1 MTTALYLKRV
11 IQERDYV
18 MRVVKQ
24 LAEIIAR
31 LLKLA
36 LTDPQKARAE
46 LDAAGREALQMELG
60 PLALVDAA
68 TCAQLLGRADKVVL
82 YATIVEA
89 KAELDLLEGAQ
100 HRGRANLVHA
110 LELAHEALRLGA
122 KNVEAQ
128 ALLERLRVRIAG
140 LDAA

>member
-1 MTTALYLKRV
+1 MV

-24 LAEIIAR
+24 LADLIAR
-31 LLKLA
+31 VLKLA

-46 LDAAGREALQMELG
+46 LDAAGREALQIELG

-68 TCAQLLGRADKVVL
+68 TCARLLGRADKVVL

-89 KAELDLLEGAQ
+89 KAELELLEGAQ
-100 HRGRANLVHA
+100 HRGRAQLLHA
-110 LELAHEALRLGA
+110 LELTHEAIALAPKDG
-122 KNVEAQ
+122 EAQ
-128 ALLERLRVRIAG
+128 RLLERLRDRLAQ
-140 LDAA
+140 LDA